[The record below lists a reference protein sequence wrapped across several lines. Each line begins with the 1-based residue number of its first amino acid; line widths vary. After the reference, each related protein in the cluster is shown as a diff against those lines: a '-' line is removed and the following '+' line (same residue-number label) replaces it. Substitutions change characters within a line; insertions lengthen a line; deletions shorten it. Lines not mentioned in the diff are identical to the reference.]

1 MVMDERPLYRW
12 IVVISVILLF
22 VLAEMGWR

>member
-22 VLAEMGWR
+22 ALAEMGWR

>member
-22 VLAEMGWR
+22 ALAEMGWS

>member
-12 IVVISVILLF
+12 IVVISVIVLF
-22 VLAEMGWR
+22 ALVEMGWR

>member
-1 MVMDERPLYRW
+1 MMMDERPLYRW

-22 VLAEMGWR
+22 ALAEMGWR